1 MRIIFFSCVVVLK
14 VYLGFNDAFANPE
27 SRKNHDTNNGSCGG
41 RRKSIF
47 FVFHGPWHHRCHERG
62 LECLTL
68 ACSKDPRWAIKRE
81 SESVHKPHGY
91 CELAKALVEFRARV
105 FVAVDLRRVLGVAEE
120 KELCVFIHYGLE
132 LLETE
137 LSQEVVM
144 RFVVDEDRD
153 RVHVSPVELELVE
166 ASLGI
171 LLLIN
176 IPAHAALDVE
186 ALVLETL
193 IQTTA
198 DESLNKEL
206 GVVLTR

>member
-1 MRIIFFSCVVVLK
+1 M
-14 VYLGFNDAFANPE
+14 
-27 SRKNHDTNNGSCGG
+27 
-41 RRKSIF
+41 
-47 FVFHGPWHHRCHERG
+47 
-62 LECLTL
+62 TL

-91 CELAKALVEFRARV
+91 GELAKALVEFRARV
-105 FVAVDLRRVLGVAEE
+105 SFVAIDLRRVLGVAEE
-120 KELCVFIHYGLE
+120 KELCVCIHYGLE

-176 IPAHAALDVE
+176 IPAHAVLDVE